1 MPYSVLDTNALSKC
15 GIKHF
20 YNERR
25 VHTVYGVGSKS
36 QTERSFPKSV
46 QPWAELT
53 RRLGTHPHTVR
64 RWRNA
69 AVRPGNRHMMASLA
83 VAGEQSLPHL
93 LAVRRGVTKTLY
105 PVHWPN
111 APDDAADWFKF
122 RITEPCFVILGA
134 RQLDHDASITLLDED
149 SETLNHKPA
158 SDTAHHMFYAT
169 PLEDTCCLKVDAAE
183 GGANEYLLAHG
194 ARDATADWV
203 AMPREKQKPRP
214 VAHPDDP
221 DSVPAGEVALC
232 DISDQEKPPERHTA
246 GNLAGFICKSNRN
259 SRPRHGRHH
268 ICKGA

>member
-1 MPYSVLDTNALSKC
+1 
-15 GIKHF
+15 
-20 YNERR
+20 
-25 VHTVYGVGSKS
+25 
-36 QTERSFPKSV
+36 
-46 QPWAELT
+46 
-53 RRLGTHPHTVR
+53 
-64 RWRNA
+64 
-69 AVRPGNRHMMASLA
+69 MASLA